1 MFIEILKKIFGSKN
15 DRTIKKLSK
24 IVLEINQLESTI
36 SKLSDQQIKNKTKE
50 FKDRHQRGETL
61 DQLLPE
67 AFAVVRE
74 TAKRTL
80 SMRHF
85 DVQLIGGIVLHQGKI
100 TEMRTGEGK
109 TLVATLPAYLN
120 ALTGKGVHIVTV
132 NDYLVKRDAM
142 WMKPIYDALDLTVGI
157 ITSENMS
164 REDKVVAYKA
174 DITYGTNNEFG
185 FDYLR
190 DNMAFSTEELVQR
203 ELYYA
208 IVDEVDSV
216 LIDEARTP
224 LIISGASQETIDL
237 YMRINQL
244 IKGLTKI
251 TDFTIDEKARQIILT
266 EEGHEHIE
274 QILSQANLLKDDQ
287 SLYDVSNI
295 NLMHHV
301 HAALKAHYLFKRDVD
316 YLIRDQEIIIIDE
329 HTGRAMSGRRW
340 SDGIHQ
346 AVEAKEGVPIQKES
360 HTLASITFQNYF
372 RLYDKLSGMT
382 GTADT
387 EAYELQ
393 HIYGLEVVVIPTN
406 VPCKRQDLPDF
417 IYLKSDEKYAAI
429 LADIEDCK
437 QRGQPV
443 LVGTSSIENS
453 EFLSK
458 LLSQKKIDHQ
468 VLNAKFHAQEAEI
481 IAEAGRPEMVTIA
494 TNMAGRGT
502 DIVLGGNLT
511 AELAKLNYSDPEEVN
526 NRKIAWQARHDQV
539 ISLGGLKVIGSERHE
554 SRRIDNQ
561 LRGRTGRQGDPGLTK
576 FYLSLEDNLMR
587 IFISDTISAILNKLG
602 LEKGEA
608 ITHSLITKAVENAQK
623 KVEGHNFEIRKQL
636 LEFDDVAN
644 DQRTV
649 VYQQRSELIATQ
661 DCSQTIQGIKH
672 QEIEQIVAEFIL
684 PDSLLEEWDLSGLEA
699 YLETELHHKVPINK
713 WLEADN
719 NLSAEEIKLQV
730 IDFFDQSFAAKEQL
744 IGTNNM
750 RSLEKI
756 IMLNTLDH
764 HWKEHLATMDYLRQ
778 SIHLRG
784 YAQKDPK
791 QEYKREAFNLFTTML
806 NNIRRDVIKTLAG
819 MNLQEVSDMQSLT
832 QNFAPTNVEYIHPD
846 LTSVGNS
853 NLDDFDIQDNILNEN
868 NVISINNLKTSG
880 INKNNN
886 NQKIGRNDPCPCNSG
901 KKYKHCH
908 GKL

>member
-15 DRTIKKLSK
+15 DRTIKKLAK
-24 IVLEINQLESTI
+24 IVATINQLEQTTI
-36 SKLSDQQIKNKTKE
+36 SLSDKEIKSKTNE
-50 FKDRHQRGETL
+50 FKNRYNNGETL
-61 DQLLPE
+61 EQLLPE
-67 AFAVVRE
+67 AFAIVRE
-74 TAKRTL
+74 AAKRTL
-80 SMRHF
+80 NMRHF
-85 DVQLIGGIVLHQGKI
+85 DVQLIGGIVLHQGKV

-120 ALTGKGVHIVTV
+120 AITGNSVHIVTV
-132 NDYLVKRDAM
+132 NDYLVKRDAA
-142 WMKPIYDALDLTVGI
+142 WMKPIYDALGLTVGI
-157 ITSENMS
+157 ITSETMS
-164 REDKVVAYKA
+164 KADKLAAYQA

-203 ELYYA
+203 DLYYA
-208 IVDEVDSV
+208 IIDEVDSV

-237 YMRINQL
+237 YIRINKLINNL
-244 IKGLTKI
+244 IKTK
-251 TDFTIDEKARQIILT
+251 DFTIDEKARQIILT
-266 EEGHEHIE
+266 EDGHQHIE
-274 QILSQANLLKDDQ
+274 QILSEEHLLRDNQ
-287 SLYDVSNI
+287 GLYDACNI

-316 YLIRDQEIIIIDE
+316 YLIKNSEIIIIDE
-329 HTGRAMSGRRW
+329 HTGRAMVGRRW

-346 AVEAKEGVPIQKES
+346 AVEAKEGVPIQNES

-406 VPCKRQDLPDF
+406 VPCRRQDLADV
-417 IYLKSDEKYAAI
+417 IYLKVKEKYAAI
-429 LADIEDCK
+429 LEDIENCVN
-437 QRGQPV
+437 RGQPV

-453 EFLSK
+453 EFLSN
-458 LLSQKKIDHQ
+458 LLLQKKIKHQ

-481 IAEAGRPEMVTIA
+481 IAEAGRPGTITIA

-502 DIVLGGNLT
+502 DIVLGGNLK
-511 AELAKLNYSDPEEVN
+511 AELAKLNTLDPEEIN
-526 NRKIAWQARHDQV
+526 NRKIAWQTRHDQV
-539 ISLGGLKVIGSERHE
+539 IALGGLKVIGSERHE

-561 LRGRTGRQGDPGLTK
+561 LRGRTGRQGDPGITK

-587 IFISDTISAILNKLG
+587 IFISDTISALLNKLG

-608 ITHSLITKAVENAQK
+608 ITHPLITRAVENAQK

-636 LEFDDVAN
+636 LDFDDVAN

-649 VYQQRSELIATQ
+649 VYQQRSELIATN
-661 DCSQTIQGIKH
+661 DCSNMVNEITH
-672 QEIEQIVAEFIL
+672 QEISRIIEEFVPIN
-684 PDSLLEEWDLSGLEA
+684 SLLEEWNLSE
-699 YLETELHHKVPINK
+699 LETYLAHELHHNIQINQ
-713 WLEADN
+713 WLETDS
-719 NLSAEEIKLQV
+719 NLSADNLKQKIITL
-730 IDFFDQSFAAKEQL
+730 FDESFAAKEQL
-744 IGTNNM
+744 IGSTNM
-750 RSLEKI
+750 RHLEKMV
-756 IMLNTLDH
+756 MLNVLDN

-806 NNIRRDVIKTLAG
+806 NNIRKDVVSTLARID
-819 MNLQEVSDMQSLT
+819 LQEISDAQSLEQT
-832 QNFAPTNVEYIHPD
+832 FVPPISAPRNIKYLHQD
-846 LTSVGNS
+846 LENMNNTGSQIVDS
-853 NLDDFDIQDNILNEN
+853 DNI
-868 NVISINNLKTSG
+868 VSID
-880 INKNNN
+880 
-886 NQKIGRNDPCPCNSG
+886 NQKTGRNEPCPCNSG

>member
-15 DRTIKKLSK
+15 DRTIKKLAK
-24 IVLEINQLESTI
+24 IVATINQLEQTTI
-36 SKLSDQQIKNKTKE
+36 SLSDKEIKSKTNE
-50 FKDRHQRGETL
+50 FKNRYNNGETL
-61 DQLLPE
+61 EQLLPE
-67 AFAVVRE
+67 AFAIVRE
-74 TAKRTL
+74 AAKRTL
-80 SMRHF
+80 NMRHF
-85 DVQLIGGIVLHQGKI
+85 DVQLIGGIVLHQGKV

-120 ALTGKGVHIVTV
+120 AITGNSVHIVTV
-132 NDYLVKRDAM
+132 NDYLVKRDAA
-142 WMKPIYDALDLTVGI
+142 WMKPIYDALGLTVGI
-157 ITSENMS
+157 ITSETMS
-164 REDKVVAYKA
+164 KADKLAAYQA

-190 DNMAFSTEELVQR
+190 DNMAFSTDELVQR
-203 ELYYA
+203 DLYYA
-208 IVDEVDSV
+208 IIDEVDSV

-237 YMRINQL
+237 YIRINKLINNL
-244 IKGLTKI
+244 IKTK
-251 TDFTIDEKARQIILT
+251 DFTIDEKARQIILT
-266 EEGHEHIE
+266 EDGHQHIE
-274 QILSQANLLKDDQ
+274 QILSEEHLLRDNQ
-287 SLYDVSNI
+287 GLYDACNI

-316 YLIRDQEIIIIDE
+316 YLIKNSEIIIIDE
-329 HTGRAMSGRRW
+329 HTGRAMVGRRW

-346 AVEAKEGVPIQKES
+346 AVEAKEGVPIQNES

-406 VPCKRQDLPDF
+406 VPCRRQDLADV
-417 IYLKSDEKYAAI
+417 IYLKVKEKYAAI
-429 LADIEDCK
+429 LEDIENCVN
-437 QRGQPV
+437 RGQPV

-453 EFLSK
+453 EFLSN
-458 LLSQKKIDHQ
+458 LLLQKKIKHQ

-481 IAEAGRPEMVTIA
+481 IAEAGRPGTITIA

-502 DIVLGGNLT
+502 DIVLGGNLK
-511 AELAKLNYSDPEEVN
+511 AELAKLNTLDPEEIN
-526 NRKIAWQARHDQV
+526 NRKIAWQTRHDQV
-539 ISLGGLKVIGSERHE
+539 IALGGLKVIGSERHE

-561 LRGRTGRQGDPGLTK
+561 LRGRTGRQGDPGITK

-587 IFISDTISAILNKLG
+587 IFISDTISALLNKLG

-608 ITHSLITKAVENAQK
+608 ITHPLITRAVENAQK

-636 LEFDDVAN
+636 LDFDDVAN

-649 VYQQRSELIATQ
+649 VYQQRSELIATN
-661 DCSQTIQGIKH
+661 DCSNMVNEITH
-672 QEIEQIVAEFIL
+672 QEISRIIEEFVPIN
-684 PDSLLEEWDLSGLEA
+684 SLLEEWNLSE
-699 YLETELHHKVPINK
+699 LETYLAHELHHNIQINQ
-713 WLEADN
+713 WLETDS
-719 NLSAEEIKLQV
+719 NLSADTLKQKIITL
-730 IDFFDQSFAAKEQL
+730 FDESFAAKEQL
-744 IGTNNM
+744 IGSTNM
-750 RSLEKI
+750 RHLEKMV
-756 IMLNTLDH
+756 MLNVLDN

-791 QEYKREAFNLFTTML
+791 QEYKREAFNLFTAML
-806 NNIRRDVIKTLAG
+806 NNIRKDVVSTLARID
-819 MNLQEVSDMQSLT
+819 LQEISDAQSLEQT
-832 QNFAPTNVEYIHPD
+832 FVPPISAPRNIKYLHQD
-846 LTSVGNS
+846 LENMNNTGSQI
-853 NLDDFDIQDNILNEN
+853 LDSDNI
-868 NVISINNLKTSG
+868 VSID
-880 INKNNN
+880 
-886 NQKIGRNDPCPCNSG
+886 NQKTGRNEPCPCNSG